1 MNTIKAFL
9 LSLAVAG
16 IAACSGDDDDPVT
29 GGLQQPLPL
38 TITVDENPLLNP
50 DASSQA
56 PATRTAITTTASL
69 TAFTLDYQYIR
80 GDELQYGNNRVTK
93 DVNGNWSA
101 GYWPTGAD
109 ESTEVGWYAHTDGT
123 IVNQTGPYI
132 RFSVEEL
139 ATSQKD
145 LLVAS
150 ASGSYSSTGGKLS
163 LTFDH
168 ACTALRFYVKKAK
181 NLDDHTLTVT
191 SIKLCNVVKDGR
203 YYFRT
208 SSWTPGSTRTTFT
221 LYEGTGMTLGS
232 TDYTLLNASEDDYLF
247 IIPQTL
253 TAWDTTTAIASA
265 GNQTYIQLQCSIDGG
280 STYSGLAYI
289 PFAATLEAGM
299 QHDVT
304 INIGKNSLYSG
315 PNTKIIN

>member
-1 MNTIKAFL
+1 MNTFKAFL
-9 LSLAVAG
+9 LSLAAAG
-16 IAACSGDDDDPVT
+16 IAACSADDDDPVT

-50 DASSQA
+50 DATSQA
-56 PATRTAITTTASL
+56 PATRTAVTTTASL

-80 GDELQYGNNRVTK
+80 SDELQSGDNHVTK

-101 GYWPTGAD
+101 GYWPTNAAD
-109 ESTEVGWYAHTDGT
+109 NTPVSWYAHTDGT
-123 IVNQTGPYI
+123 IVNQTDPYLN
-132 RFSVEEL
+132 FTVEEL

-150 ASGSYSSTGGKLS
+150 TSGTKAGTGGRLT

-191 SIKLCNVVKDGR
+191 SIKLCNVVKDGK
-203 YYFRT
+203 YYFAT
-208 SSWTPGSTRTTFT
+208 SSWTPGSTRTLFT
-221 LYEGTGMTLGS
+221 LYEGSGMTLGY
-232 TDYTLLNASEDDYLF
+232 TDYTLLNSDEDDYLF
-247 IIPQTL
+247 MIPQTM
-253 TAWDTTTAIASA
+253 TAWDTTTDIASA
-265 GNQTYIQLQCSIDGG
+265 SAQTYIQLECSITGA
-280 STYSGLAYI
+280 TNYSGLAYI

>member
-1 MNTIKAFL
+1 MNTIKVFL

-16 IAACSGDDDDPVT
+16 IAACSADDDDPVT

-80 GDELQYGNNRVTK
+80 ADELQSGNNSVTK

-101 GYWPTGAD
+101 GYWPISAAD
-109 ESTEVGWYAHTDGT
+109 NTPVSWYAHTDGT
-123 IVNQTGPYI
+123 IVNQTDPYLN
-132 RFSVEEL
+132 FAVEEL

-150 ASGSYSSTGGKLS
+150 TSGPKAETGGRLT

-191 SIKLCNVVKDGR
+191 GIRLCNVVKDGR
-203 YYFRT
+203 YYFAT
-208 SSWTPGSTRTTFT
+208 STWTPGSTRTLFT

-232 TDYTLLNASEDDYLF
+232 TDYTLLNANEDDFLF

-265 GNQTYIQLQCSIDGG
+265 GNQTYILLQCSIDGG
-280 STYSGLAYI
+280 STYSGTAYI

-304 INIGKNSLYSG
+304 INIGKNTLYSS

>member
-1 MNTIKAFL
+1 MNTIKVFL
-9 LSLAVAG
+9 LSLAAAG
-16 IAACSGDDDDPVT
+16 IAACSADDDDPVT
-29 GGLQQPLPL
+29 GGQQQPLPL

-56 PATRTAITTTASL
+56 PATRAAITTTTSL

-80 GDELQYGNNRVTK
+80 AGELQYGNNSVTK
-93 DVNGNWSA
+93 DASGNWSA
-101 GYWPTGAD
+101 GYWPTEAG

-132 RFSVEEL
+132 RFNVEEL

-181 NLDDHTLTVT
+181 NLDDYMLTVT
-191 SIKLCNVVKDGR
+191 SIKLCNVVKDGK
-203 YYFRT
+203 YYFAT
-208 SSWTPGSTRTTFT
+208 SSWTPGNTRTLFT
-221 LYEGTGMTLGS
+221 LYEGSGMTLGS
-232 TDYTLLNASEDDYLF
+232 TDYTLLNSDEDDYLF
-247 IIPQTL
+247 MIPQTM
-253 TAWDTTTAIASA
+253 TAWDTTTDIASA
-265 GNQTYIQLQCSIDGG
+265 SAQTYIQLECSITGAT
-280 STYSGLAYI
+280 SYSGTAYI

-304 INIGKNSLYSG
+304 INIGMNSLYSG
-315 PNTKIIN
+315 PNNKIIN

>member
-1 MNTIKAFL
+1 MNTFKVFL

-38 TITVDENPLLNP
+38 TITVDEKPLLNP

-80 GDELQYGNNRVTK
+80 SGELQSGNNSVTK
-93 DVNGNWSA
+93 DENGNWSA
-101 GYWPTGAD
+101 GYWPTESG

-123 IVNQTGPYI
+123 IVNQTDPYLN
-132 RFSVEEL
+132 FAVEEL

-150 ASGSYSSTGGKLS
+150 TSGTKAGTGGRLT

-191 SIKLCNVVKDGR
+191 SIKLCNVVKDGK
-203 YYFRT
+203 YYFAT
-208 SSWTPGSTRTTFT
+208 SSWTPGSTRTLFT
-221 LYEGTGMTLGS
+221 LYEGSGMTLGY
-232 TDYTLLNASEDDYLF
+232 TDYTLLNSDEDDYLF
-247 IIPQTL
+247 MIPQTM
-253 TAWDTTTAIASA
+253 TAWDTTTDIASA
-265 GNQTYIQLQCSIDGG
+265 QTYIQLECSITGA
-280 STYSGLAYI
+280 TNYSGLAYI

>member
-9 LSLAVAG
+9 FSLAAAG
-16 IAACSGDDDDPVT
+16 IAACSADDDDPVT

-50 DASSQA
+50 DATSQA
-56 PATRTAITTTASL
+56 PATRTAVTTTTSL
-69 TAFTLDYQYIR
+69 TAFTLDYQYMR
-80 GDELQYGNNRVTK
+80 GDELQSGNNSVTK
-93 DVNGNWSA
+93 DASGNWSA
-101 GYWPTGAD
+101 GNWPTEAG

-123 IVNQTGPYI
+123 IVNQTGPYLN
-132 RFSVEEL
+132 FTVEEL

-150 ASGSYSSTGGKLS
+150 TSGTKAETGGRLT

-191 SIKLCNVVKDGR
+191 SIKLCNVVKDGK
-203 YYFRT
+203 YHFRT
-208 SSWTPGSTRTTFT
+208 SSWTPGSTRTLFT

-232 TDYTLLNASEDDYLF
+232 TDYTLLNANEDDYLF

-253 TAWDTTTAIASA
+253 TAWDTTTDVASA
-265 GNQTYIQLQCSIDGG
+265 SAQTYIQLQCSIDGG
-280 STYSGLAYI
+280 STYSGTAYI
-289 PFAATLEAGM
+289 PFATTLEAGM

-304 INIGKNSLYSG
+304 INIGKNTLYSS
-315 PNTKIIN
+315 PYTKIIN

>member
-1 MNTIKAFL
+1 MNTIKVFL

-16 IAACSGDDDDPVT
+16 IAACSADDDDPVT
-29 GGLQQPLPL
+29 DGLQQPLPL

-56 PATRTAITTTASL
+56 PATRTAVTTTASL

-80 GDELQYGNNRVTK
+80 SDELQYGKNSVKK

-101 GYWPTGAD
+101 GYWPTSAAD
-109 ESTEVGWYAHTDGT
+109 NTPVSWYAHTDGT
-123 IVNQTGPYI
+123 IVNQTDPYLN
-132 RFSVEEL
+132 FAVEEL

-150 ASGSYSSTGGKLS
+150 TSGTKAETLGRLT

-208 SSWTPGSTRTTFT
+208 SSWTPGSTRTPFT
-221 LYEGTGMTLGS
+221 LYEGTGMTLPS
-232 TDYTLLNASEDDYLF
+232 TDYTLLNASDDDYLF

-265 GNQTYIQLQCSIDGG
+265 SAQTYIQLQCSIDGG

-289 PFAATLEAGM
+289 PFAATLEAGI

>member
-1 MNTIKAFL
+1 MNIIKVFL
-9 LSLAVAG
+9 LSLAAAG

-50 DASSQA
+50 DASSPS
-56 PATRTAITTTASL
+56 PATRTAITTTTSL

-80 GDELQYGNNRVTK
+80 SDELQSGDNSVTK

-101 GYWPTGAD
+101 GYWPTSAAD
-109 ESTEVGWYAHTDGT
+109 NTPVSWYAHTDGT
-123 IVNQTGPYI
+123 IVNQTDPYLN
-132 RFSVEEL
+132 FAVEEL
-139 ATSQKD
+139 ASSQKD

-150 ASGSYSSTGGKLS
+150 TSGTKAETGGRLT

-191 SIKLCNVVKDGR
+191 SIRLCNVVKDGR

-208 SSWTPGSTRTTFT
+208 SSWTPGSTRTPFT

-232 TDYTLLNASEDDYLF
+232 TDYTPLNANEDDFLF

>member
-1 MNTIKAFL
+1 MNIIKVFFF
-9 LSLAVAG
+9 SLAVAG

-80 GDELQYGNNRVTK
+80 SGELQSGNNHVTK

-101 GYWPTGAD
+101 GYWPISAAD
-109 ESTEVGWYAHTDGT
+109 NTPVSWYAHTDGT
-123 IVNQTGPYI
+123 IVNQTDPYLN
-132 RFSVEEL
+132 FAVEEL

-150 ASGSYSSTGGKLS
+150 ASGYKAETGGRLT

-208 SSWTPGSTRTTFT
+208 SSWTPGSTRTLFT

-232 TDYTLLNASEDDYLF
+232 TDYTPLNAHEDDYLF

>member
-1 MNTIKAFL
+1 MNTIKVFL
-9 LSLAVAG
+9 LSLAAAG

-50 DASSQA
+50 DATSQA
-56 PATRTAITTTASL
+56 PATRTAITTTTSL

-80 GDELQYGNNRVTK
+80 SDELQYGNNRVTK
-93 DVNGNWSA
+93 DENGNWSA
-101 GYWPTGAD
+101 GYWPTSAAD
-109 ESTEVGWYAHTDGT
+109 NTPVSWYAHTDGT
-123 IVNQTGPYI
+123 IVNQTDPYLN
-132 RFSVEEL
+132 FAVEEL

-150 ASGSYSSTGGKLS
+150 TSGTKAETGGRLT

-203 YYFRT
+203 YYFAT
-208 SSWTPGSTRTTFT
+208 STWTPGSTRTLFT

>member
-1 MNTIKAFL
+1 MNIIKAFL
-9 LSLAVAG
+9 LSLAAAG
-16 IAACSGDDDDPVT
+16 IAACSADDDDPVT

-56 PATRTAITTTASL
+56 PATRTAVTTTASL
-69 TAFTLDYQYIR
+69 TEFTLDYQYMH
-80 GDELQYGNNRVTK
+80 GDELQSGNNRVTK

-101 GYWPTGAD
+101 GYWPASAAD
-109 ESTEVGWYAHTDGT
+109 NTPVSWYAHTDGT
-123 IVNQTGPYI
+123 IVNQTDPYLN
-132 RFSVEEL
+132 FAVEEL

-150 ASGSYSSTGGKLS
+150 ASGTKAETGGRLT

-208 SSWTPGSTRTTFT
+208 SSWTPGSTRTLFT

-232 TDYTLLNASEDDYLF
+232 TDYTLLNANDDDFLF

-265 GNQTYIQLQCSIDGG
+265 SAQTYIQLQCSIDGG
-280 STYSGLAYI
+280 STYSGPAYI

>member
-1 MNTIKAFL
+1 MNTIKVFL
-9 LSLAVAG
+9 LSLAAAG
-16 IAACSGDDDDPVT
+16 IAACSADDDDPVT
-29 GGLQQPLPL
+29 GGQQQPLPL

-56 PATRTAITTTASL
+56 PATRAAITTTTSL

-80 GDELQYGNNRVTK
+80 AGELQYGNNSVTK
-93 DVNGNWSA
+93 DASGNWSA
-101 GYWPTGAD
+101 GYWPTEAG

-181 NLDDHTLTVT
+181 NLDDYMLTVT
-191 SIKLCNVVKDGR
+191 SIKLCNVVKDGK
-203 YYFRT
+203 YYFAT
-208 SSWTPGSTRTTFT
+208 SSWTPGNTRTLFT
-221 LYEGTGMTLGS
+221 LYEGSGMTLGS
-232 TDYTLLNASEDDYLF
+232 TDYTLLNS
-247 IIPQTL
+247 
-253 TAWDTTTAIASA
+253 
-265 GNQTYIQLQCSIDGG
+265 
-280 STYSGLAYI
+280 
-289 PFAATLEAGM
+289 
-299 QHDVT
+299 
-304 INIGKNSLYSG
+304 
-315 PNTKIIN
+315 